1 MLCTRAFQAV
11 LSPLAA
17 DWRRSM
23 EKQALD
29 AERRRKALQLHA
41 EKAAVQ
47 AAAAAA
53 YAAANGTATSGSA
66 VSSATG
72 NKPPLLVPDKS
83 GTSAH
88 ENCGRSVDATASSN
102 DVENSSDADVIAL
115 VPALRSLCLDG
126 VASGLVRDTVALR
139 RFVKSSFLWQS
150 AVASPSSSSSSSS
163 STSSSSSS
171 STRSADILNKALN
184 LALQH
189 LLAAKMVELSF
200 SRHEPRSDCSG
211 CFGERPRGGE
221 TLTVDSL
228 SSSRVDTNG
237 SRRRK
242 RKSSSSGSGVSGNGG
257 VSSLASSRP
266 LGGGLEEGEAG
277 GRLVCGTCGWAA
289 KVPLCALPLGRA
301 IFVAGI
307 GPDQGVLL
315 RADVRLFYSLRC
327 TSTL

>member
-1 MLCTRAFQAV
+1 MLRTRAFQAV

-29 AERRRKALQLHA
+29 AERRRKALQLRA

-53 YAAANGTATSGSA
+53 YAAANATSGSA
-66 VSSATG
+66 LSSATG
-72 NKPPLLVPDKS
+72 NKPSLLVPDKS